1 MNEMAVRMNINKS
14 RQAVLRFR
22 VVNSA
27 NSHDTY
33 RAGLD
38 VFSFLHCDLLERETG
53 SSMIYSPIN

>member
-38 VFSFLHCDLLERETG
+38 VFSF
-53 SSMIYSPIN
+53 SPL